1 MVDLA
6 KEAIGKTMNKIA
18 RLTITKKERLGVS
31 INKKQIIVKTA
42 QYITAKN
49 EAQPWLKSLSIKR

>member
-1 MVDLA
+1 VVDLA

-31 INKKQIIVKTA
+31 IKKKQISVKTA

-49 EAQPWLKSLSIKR
+49 DAHP

>member
-6 KEAIGKTMNKIA
+6 KEAIGKTINKIA
-18 RLTITKKERLGVS
+18 RGTITKKERLGVS
-31 INKKQIIVKTA
+31 INKKQISVKIA

-49 EAQPWLKSLSIKR
+49 EAQP

>member
-18 RLTITKKERLGVS
+18 RVTITKKERLGES
-31 INKKQIIVKTA
+31 IKKKQIKVKTA
-42 QYITAKN
+42 QYMTAKKD
-49 EAQPWLKSLSIKR
+49 AQP

>member
-6 KEAIGKTMNKIA
+6 KEAIGKTMNNIA
-18 RLTITKKERLGVS
+18 RVTITKKERLGVS
-31 INKKQIIVKTA
+31 INKKQISVKTA

-49 EAQPWLKSLSIKR
+49 EAQP

>member
-18 RLTITKKERLGVS
+18 RVTITKKERLGVS
-31 INKKQIIVKTA
+31 KNKQQISVKIA

-49 EAQPWLKSLSIKR
+49 EAQP

>member
-6 KEAIGKTMNKIA
+6 KEAMGKMINNIA
-18 RLTITKKERLGVS
+18 KVTIMKNERLGVS
-31 INKKQIIVKTA
+31 INKKQISVKTA

-49 EAQPWLKSLSIKR
+49 EAQP

>member
-6 KEAIGKTMNKIA
+6 KEAIGKTINNIA
-18 RLTITKKERLGVS
+18 KDTIMKNERLGKS
-31 INKKQIIVKTA
+31 IIKKQISVKIA

-49 EAQPWLKSLSIKR
+49 EAQP